1 MEILPHA
8 LLHIYCIFQMME
20 IVNLPSSILIYQVNT
35 RWYVVVRSV
44 NSELDA
50 GETLVVSTDIATS
63 DFKFV
68 EFNLIRVIGHRPMI
82 DFEEQIA
89 ALHNSINELNAT
101 TPLVLVGHSMG
112 TFIVTRYADTYKGA
126 IKHLVLISAPI
137 YTEDDLNNPAFDVA
151 IKMFRDAVSIKNRD
165 VLETKA
171 FNNSITNIVM
181 NKENYAKLANV
192 QTDATLIYGDMDK
205 FISVL
210 NYPKMLKKNPDHL
223 VAIRTVGH
231 HGVSR
236 EKYVQLAKV
245 LKELIDA

>member
-1 MEILPHA
+1 MSSSSSKKLCLAKAHDYCATKTPKLTAIFIHGIAADSSSFDGA
-8 LLHIYCIFQMME
+8 LNYLE
-20 IVNLPSSILIYQVNT
+20 NLPTLKDVRFVAYDLLGSGKSSCDDQ
-35 RWYVVVRSV
+35 
-44 NSELDA
+44 
-50 GETLVVSTDIATS
+50 TL
-63 DFKFV
+63 
-68 EFNLIRVIGHRPMI
+68 NYNY
-82 DFEEQIA
+82 EEQIA
-89 ALHNSINELNAT
+89 ALHNSISELNVA

-112 TFIVTRYADTYKGA
+112 TFIVTRYADTYKGT

-171 FNNSITNIVM
+171 FNNSIKNIVM

-236 EKYVQLAKV
+236 EKYTQLAKV